1 MDTKGSL
8 QKILSEFEL
17 AQENLL
23 PILHAV
29 QDSFG
34 FIAQDHVR
42 VIANALNI
50 SRAEVHGV
58 ITYYHHFRTQPVGK
72 HHLQICRAEACQA
85 MGSDQVFALAEEIC
99 QHEISSNHKKI
110 TVQPVYC
117 LGLCACSPALLLD
130 DTPHG
135 RVTPQGLIDI
145 LDQVRGRT

>member
-1 MDTKGSL
+1 MDTEGSL

-34 FIAQDHVR
+34 YIAHEHVG
-42 VIANALNI
+42 VIANALNL

-58 ITYYHHFRTQPVGK
+58 ITYYHHFRSQPLGR

-85 MGSDQVFALAEEIC
+85 MGSDQIFAQAKEIC
-99 QHEISSNHKKI
+99 AQEPSNGSDSI

-117 LGLCACSPALLLD
+117 LGLCACSPALLLNNI
-130 DTPHG
+130 PHG
-135 RVTPQGLIDI
+135 RVTPEALKD
-145 LDQVRGRT
+145 LLKQVRDPS